1 MNEAELIFTALA
13 ELSTR
18 KAAEN
23 TKARGMKENKAAGKR
38 GGNIAKQARLQYEEE
53 FGEKVI
59 TGSNFL
65 PTKKKELLK

>member
-1 MNEAELIFTALA
+1 MNEAELIFSALA

-65 PTKKKELLK
+65 PIKKNKLLK